1 MGAQKWRRLGHVF
14 CADGHAPWMATH
26 ASYPTPLVLGD
37 RTVRV
42 FFSPRD
48 KDNRSSITSLDLSLG
63 NGRFEVGPLA
73 PGPLLSPGVRG
84 AFDDSGVTVSSVVQ
98 AGDRLYV
105 YYLGWSLSVTV
116 PFRNFIGLATME
128 PADRSL
134 MRFSSAPIV
143 ERSEIDPFSLGYPW
157 VLQTQAGW
165 RMWYGSHVEWGAQEL
180 EMLHVVREAGS
191 PDGLSWK
198 PTGRVAIDVEGPP
211 EFAISRPCVVRDPGL
226 FRMWYSRRN
235 PGYALG
241 YAESE
246 DGNTW
251 HRRDDLIELIGP
263 VGAWEDET
271 VEYASIFDHGGAR
284 YMLYN
289 GNGYGRPGFGLAVL
303 E

>member
-1 MGAQKWRRLGHVF
+1 MSAQRWRRLGHVF
-14 CADGHAPWMATH
+14 RADRHASWMATH
-26 ASYPTPLVLGD
+26 ASYPTPLTLDDG
-37 RTVRV
+37 TVRV

-48 KDNRSSITSLDLSLG
+48 KHNRSSIASLDLELDC
-63 NGRFEVGPLA
+63 GRFELGHLTA
-73 PGPLLSPGVRG
+73 EPLLSPGVRG

-98 AGDRLYV
+98 AGGRLYV

-128 PADRSL
+128 RTDRSL
-134 MRFSSAPIV
+134 QRFSAVPIV
-143 ERSEIDPFSLGYPW
+143 DRSAIDPFSLGYPW
-157 VLQTQAGW
+157 VLRTQAGW
-165 RMWYGSHVEWGAQEL
+165 RMWYGSHVEWGAQGL
-180 EMLHVVREAGS
+180 EMLHVVKDSSS
-191 PDGLSWK
+191 PDGLNWT
-198 PTGRVAIDVEGPP
+198 PTGHVAIDVEGPP

-226 FRMWYSRRN
+226 FRMWYSRCN

-246 DGNTW
+246 DGSNW
-251 HRRDDLIELIGP
+251 HRRDDLVELVGP

-271 VEYASIFDHGGAR
+271 VEYATVFDHGGAR

-289 GNGYGRPGFGLAVL
+289 GNGYGRTGFGLALL